1 VAKKLYNADAG
12 FLASKA
18 LGLSLGEEAFLALD
32 EVASAA
38 DSHSFFSDSSALHFR
53 APDNIPAALGPVLQ
67 SMPSYAM
74 PDASHA
80 GAAPILSDAAF
91 VHAIESDALVF
102 KPLDAIQATVPDAPS
117 NGAFQPTVFPEPFAA
132 ADIFAS
138 PGLDPSGHPLP
149 AYNSVLHDAQA
160 PSATQAAA
168 TQAAAQAIGESPGLD
183 RFGHPLP
190 PYNSVLFDTHAATQA
205 ASGDTLWFI

>member
-1 VAKKLYNADAG
+1 
-12 FLASKA
+12 
-18 LGLSLGEEAFLALD
+18 
-32 EVASAA
+32 
-38 DSHSFFSDSSALHFR
+38 
-53 APDNIPAALGPVLQ
+53 
-67 SMPSYAM
+67 MPSYAM
-74 PDASHA
+74 PDAFQA

-102 KPLDAIQATVPDAPS
+102 KSLDAIQATIPYAPS
-117 NGAFQPTVFPEPFAA
+117 NGASQPTVFPEPFAA
-132 ADIFAS
+132 ADIFTS
-138 PGLDPSGHPLP
+138 PGHDPSGHPLP
-149 AYNSVLHDAQA
+149 AYNSVLHDAQG

-168 TQAAAQAIGESPGLD
+168 TQAQALGESPGLD